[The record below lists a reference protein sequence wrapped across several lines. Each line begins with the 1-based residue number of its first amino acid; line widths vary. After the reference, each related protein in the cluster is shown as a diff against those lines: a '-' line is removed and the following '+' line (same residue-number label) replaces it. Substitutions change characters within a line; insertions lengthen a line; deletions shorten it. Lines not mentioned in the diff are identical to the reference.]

1 MIIFNY
7 LLYYLIIIPISLL
20 PFPVLYALSDFL
32 FFIFYYLIGYRKKVV
47 LQNIENSFPDKT
59 LVKQNEIARK
69 FYHHLCDLIVE
80 SLKIFTISQKQVQER
95 MICKNP
101 ELVNKYFDENKSII
115 LAGGHYNSW
124 ELFAVAINEFIKYQ
138 TIGIYIPLSNKF
150 FDEKMRRTRSK
161 FGLRMISTRIVKQIF
176 EEEKNNLT
184 ATIFA
189 IDQSPSKPDN
199 CYWMKFLNQDT
210 GVSFGSEKYAREYN
224 YPVIFGRVYKLKRG
238 HYVLEFELAC
248 EHPQLTANGEITR
261 KITEMLEADIVKQP
275 EFWLW
280 SHRRWKLKKPE
291 KKIKK

>member
-1 MIIFNY
+1 MNIFNY

-20 PFPVLYALSDFL
+20 PFPVLYGLSDFL
-32 FFIFYYLIGYRKKVV
+32 FFIFYSLIGYRKKIV
-47 LQNIENSFPDKT
+47 LQNIRNSFPNKT
-59 LVKQNEIARK
+59 SKEHYETAKK

-95 MICKNP
+95 MVCKNP
-101 ELVNKYFDENKSII
+101 EFVNKYFDENRSVV

-124 ELFAVAINEFIKYQ
+124 ELFAVAIDEFIKHQ
-138 TIGIYIPLSNKF
+138 TIGIYLPLSNKF

-199 CYWMKFLNQDT
+199 CYWTKFLNQDT
-210 GVSFGSEKYAREYN
+210 AVSIGTEKYAKEYD
-224 YPVIFGRVYKLKRG
+224 YPVIFGRVYKPKRG
-238 HYVLEFELAC
+238 HYILEFEIAC
-248 EHPQLTANGEITR
+248 EHPKETATGEITR
-261 KITEMLEADIVKQP
+261 IITEMLEADIIKQP

-280 SHRRWKLKKPE
+280 SHRRWKL
-291 KKIKK
+291 

>member
-1 MIIFNY
+1 MIILNY
-7 LLYYLIIIPISLL
+7 LLYYIVIIPISLL
-20 PFPVLYALSDFL
+20 PFPVLYSLSDFL
-32 FFIFYYLIGYRKKVV
+32 FVIFYYVTGYRKKVII
-47 LQNIENSFPDKT
+47 QNIHSSFPEKT
-59 LVKQNEIARK
+59 AEEHNEIAKK

-101 ELVNKYFDENKSII
+101 EVVNKFFDENKSVL

-124 ELFAVAINEFIKYQ
+124 ELFAVAIDEIIKHQ
-138 TIGIYIPLSNKF
+138 SIGIYLPLTNKF

-161 FGLRMISTRIVKQIF
+161 FGLRMISTKIVKQVF

-210 GVSFGSEKYAREYN
+210 GVSFGTEKYAKEYN
-224 YPVIFGRVYKLKRG
+224 YPVIFGRVYKPKRG
-238 HYVLEFELAC
+238 HYVMEFELVY
-248 EHPQLTANGEITR
+248 EYPQLTVTGEITE
-261 KITEMLEADIVKQP
+261 KITKMLEADIIKQP

-291 KKIKK
+291 KSLS